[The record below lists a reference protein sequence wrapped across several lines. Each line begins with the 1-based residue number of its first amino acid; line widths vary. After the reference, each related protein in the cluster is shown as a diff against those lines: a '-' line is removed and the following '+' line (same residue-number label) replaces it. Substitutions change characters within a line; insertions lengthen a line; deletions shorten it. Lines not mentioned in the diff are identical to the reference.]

1 MSTANP
7 DAEAI
12 AAVVLT
18 GAPGTGKSSALEAL
32 STLLEIGGVEH
43 GAIESEQ
50 LAWGWPWLPFGA
62 AVQQLEAVL
71 ALQRRAGRHLFLVVA
86 TTENVEELRG
96 VIDAVRADRVL
107 VVCLAARP
115 ETVAARLAERE
126 PDRWPGKH
134 DLIARARTLARAIPQ
149 VEGIDVVIDTDE
161 VNADQVAAQVRDT
174 MTTRGLL
181 PTDLRRERAAKRQ
194 QLRKARVA
202 DVPKT

>member
-1 MSTANP
+1 MGLEPRAARTCTA
-7 DAEAI
+7 DSGVEAI

-32 STLLEIGGVEH
+32 TTLLEISGVEH

-50 LAWGWPWLPFGA
+50 LAWGWPWLPFGVA
-62 AVQQLEAVL
+62 LQQLEAVL

-96 VIDAVRADRVL
+96 VIDAIRADRTL

-134 DLIARARTLARAIPQ
+134 GLIACARTLARAIPQ
-149 VEGIDVVIDTDE
+149 VEGIDVVIDTE
-161 VNADQVAAQVRDT
+161 GVTADQVAMQIRDT
-174 MTTRGLL
+174 MAARGL
-181 PTDLRRERAAKRQ
+181 PPSDLRREKAAKRQ
-194 QLRKARVA
+194 QS
-202 DVPKT
+202 